1 MREWAHAY
9 GAAVRQRSVRQE
21 TTIARAGTL
30 PVFLYQRPAE
40 AGKAIPLEEGYNL
53 RTEQEENFVIDT
65 GDVRGDQKDE
75 VLEYESNSSD
85 EEPVTS

>member
-21 TTIARAGTL
+21 TTMARAGTL
-30 PVFLYQRPAE
+30 PDFLYQRPAE
-40 AGKAIPLEEGYNL
+40 AGQAIPLEEGYNL
-53 RTEQEENFVIDT
+53 RIEQEENFVIDT